1 MKANI
6 DIKAQNRQKG
16 AVLIMVAFSIVIL
29 IGFIGLVVDLAHL
42 MVTKTE
48 LQNAADA
55 CALAAARE
63 LTGDANALVRA
74 ENVGIAVGASNNV
87 NLQASAVSVL
97 PNDITFSPTLSPNA
111 NYLSRL
117 AGADPV
123 TAKYAMCTL
132 PQSGI
137 AVWFMGV
144 MGLGAQTV
152 NAMGVATLAPS
163 QTNCAIPLGLC
174 SQGPAPGYGL
184 TSGDWIDGRFDAGGG
199 STGSFNWIDFT
210 PPAGGENE
218 LAALLT
224 GQGQCN
230 LSVSNEVGQSGIM
243 GNAIAKAWNSRFGL
257 YQGGGGNPNLT
268 TAPPDFTGY
277 SYSATDWPAQ
287 RNALPDFLNRR
298 AANASYGDMT
308 DTVDAGNTLTS
319 LSISNAYRVSTHGT
333 SGELAAYGADRRL
346 VTVPIVDCSG
356 WASSQTVPIQAWAC
370 VLMLHPIGSPSD
382 TVYMEYLGRANDPG
396 SPCATA
402 GLGGGS
408 VGPMVPVLVQ

>member
-1 MKANI
+1 M
-6 DIKAQNRQKG
+6 
-16 AVLIMVAFSIVIL
+16 IMVAFSIVVL

-42 MVTKTE
+42 MITKTE

-74 ENVGIAVGASNNV
+74 ENAGIAVGTRNNV
-87 NLQASAVSVL
+87 NLQGAAAAVL
-97 PNDITFSPTLSPNA
+97 PDDITFSPTLSPNSS
-111 NYLSRL
+111 YLSRL

-137 AVWFMGV
+137 AMWFMEV
-144 MGLGAQTV
+144 MGFGAQTV

-174 SQGPAPGYGL
+174 SKGPAPGYGM
-184 TSGDWIDGRFDAGGG
+184 TSGDWLNGGFSAGGG
-199 STGSFNWIDFT
+199 LTGSFNWIDFT
-210 PPAGGENE
+210 PPAGGETE
-218 LAALLT
+218 LAKLLT

-230 LSVSNEVGQSGIM
+230 LTISNEVGQSGIM

-257 YQGGGGNPNLT
+257 YQGGGGNPDLI

-277 SYSATDWPAQ
+277 SYTATDWPAQ
-287 RNALPDFLNRR
+287 RDALSDFLSRR
-298 AANASYGDMT
+298 AANASYGDT
-308 DTVDAGNTLTS
+308 ADTIDAGNALTS
-319 LSISNAYRVSTHGT
+319 LSISNAYRVSTHGS
-333 SGELAAYGADRRL
+333 SGELAANGADRRL

-356 WASSQTVPIQAWAC
+356 WASSQTVPIQSWAC

-382 TVYMEYLGRANDPG
+382 TVYMEYRGLSSTLG

-402 GLGGGS
+402 GLGGGT

>member
-1 MKANI
+1 
-6 DIKAQNRQKG
+6 
-16 AVLIMVAFSIVIL
+16 MVAFAIVVL

-42 MVTKTE
+42 MITKTE

-74 ENVGIAVGASNNV
+74 ENAGIAVGTRNNV
-87 NLQASAVSVL
+87 NLQGSAVTVQ
-97 PNDITFSPTLSPNA
+97 PNDITFSATLSPNS

-137 AVWFMGV
+137 AMWFMEV
-144 MGLGAQTV
+144 MGFGAQTV

-174 SQGPAPGYGL
+174 SKGPAPGYGL
-184 TSGDWIDGRFDAGGG
+184 SPGDWVNGRFSAGSGA
-199 STGSFNWIDFT
+199 SGSFNWIDFT
-210 PPAGGENE
+210 PPGGGESE
-218 LAALLT
+218 LAGLLT

-230 LSVSNEVGQSGIM
+230 LSVNNKVGESGVM
-243 GNAIAKAWNSRFGL
+243 GNAAAKAWNSRFGL

-277 SYSATDWPAQ
+277 SYTATNWPAQ
-287 RNALPDFLNRR
+287 RDALPDFLSRR
-298 AANASYGDMT
+298 AANASYGDT
-308 DTVDAGNTLTS
+308 ADTISAGNTLTG
-319 LSISNAYRVSTHGT
+319 LSISNAYRVSTHGA
-333 SGELAAYGADRRL
+333 SGEHAANGADRRL
-346 VTVPIVDCSG
+346 VTAPIVDCSG
-356 WASSQTVPIQAWAC
+356 WASSSTVSIQAWAC
-370 VLMLHPIGSPSD
+370 VLMLHPIGSSSD
-382 TVYMEYLGRANDPG
+382 TVYMEYRGRSNEPG
-396 SPCATA
+396 SPCATS
-402 GLGGGS
+402 GLGGGTA
-408 VGPMVPVLVQ
+408 GPMVPVLVQ